1 MNDTRM
7 TCNDRLL
14 VELLQE
20 TLSQEVSEDVLTHV
34 ENCAHCQDRL
44 TTIAA
49 SPEEWKIAT
58 EAISDPCVSDHSAFR
73 LNFPAASD
81 SVFEWTEPM
90 AKRLLSPASHPEML
104 GRLGR
109 YDVERLIGSGGMG
122 VVFKAF
128 DQELN
133 RPVAIKLLAPY
144 LAGSGSARQRFLREA
159 KGAAAVGHRHVVP
172 IYNVE
177 TGGEIPFLVMQ
188 YVAGESLQERIDRE
202 GPLGI
207 REILRIGKQ
216 IAEGL
221 SAAHLQGLV
230 HRDIKPSNILLE
242 EGIESAMISDFGLAR
257 AIDDASL
264 TRTGFHPGTPQ
275 YMSPEQ
281 AAGETVD
288 TRSDLFSLGSLLY
301 AMCTGRPPF
310 RAESSLGVLKKITE
324 SNPTPIRELN
334 SDIPLWLCTI
344 IDRLLAKKPADRF
357 QSAAEVAKL
366 LESCLAHTQQPT
378 FYPLPA
384 ELRSLDQ
391 ENSERSLF
399 RTLLKEAR
407 GNMVKIVSISS
418 LAILAFAFYSLFQ
431 QESEQAQKLQGEW
444 RAVAMSTNG
453 VELKED
459 QLFNSRLIVDGNRF
473 SRKQTAPNGK
483 EIAGESGKLVVG
495 QNKQSNAIDLRMRG
509 GTAYGIFKVDRAK
522 LVLCVTQN
530 GGERPTEFESKAGEN
545 RVLTTY
551 VRVEKEEPE
560 AVGETD
566 RNWIE
571 SMSKKFPS
579 ELPTSL
585 AFGDAEKYL
594 RDQKF
599 TELRSGAISSESK
612 SIITPDLDETKLF
625 QSGIRNYVYGLLRS
639 TESDEPVTAIEVYLF
654 FDETG
659 KYRVCHIGPA
669 LKQVREEDNKKPN
682 ANENSK

>member
-1 MNDTRM
+1 MNDARM
-7 TCNDRLL
+7 TCNDRHL

-20 TLSQEVSEDVLTHV
+20 VLPQEATEDVLTHV
-34 ENCAHCQDRL
+34 ENCTHCQDRL
-44 TTIAA
+44 TTLAA
-49 SPEEWKIAT
+49 SPEEWEIAT
-58 EAISDPCVSDHSAFR
+58 EAISDSCVTDDSAFR
-73 LNFPAASD
+73 VNFTPSSD
-81 SVFEWTEPM
+81 PVFEWTESM

-109 YDVERLIGSGGMG
+109 YDIERLIGSGGMG

-159 KGAAAVGHRHVVP
+159 KAAAAVGHRHVVP

-188 YVAGESLQERIDRE
+188 YISGESLQERIDRE
-202 GPLGI
+202 GPLGL

-257 AIDDASL
+257 AIDDAAL

-310 RAESSLGVLKKITE
+310 RAESSLGVLKKISE
-324 SNPTPIRELN
+324 SDPTPIHELN
-334 SDIPLWLCTI
+334 PDIPLWLCTI
-344 IDRLLAKKPADRF
+344 VDRLLAKRPADRF
-357 QSAAEVAKL
+357 HSAAEVAKL
-366 LESCLAHTQQPT
+366 LESCLAHTQQPM
-378 FYPLPA
+378 FNPLPV

-391 ENSERSLF
+391 EKSGRSLF

-418 LAILAFAFYSLFQ
+418 LAVLAFAFYSLFQ
-431 QESEQAQKLQGEW
+431 LESELAQELQGEW
-444 RAVAMSTNG
+444 RAIRMSTNG
-453 VELKED
+453 IELKED
-459 QLFNSRLIVDGNRF
+459 QLFNSRLIVEGNRF

-483 EIAGESGKLVVG
+483 EIAGESGTLLVG
-495 QNKQSNAIDLRMRG
+495 QNNQSDAIDLRMRG
-509 GTAYGIFKVDRAK
+509 GTAHGIFKIDGDK

-530 GGERPTEFESKAGEN
+530 GGKRPTEFESKGGDD

-551 VRVEKEEPE
+551 ERVSKDEPE
-560 AVGETD
+560 AVSETE

-579 ELPTSL
+579 ELPSSL

-599 TELRSGAISSESK
+599 TELRSGAISGEPK

-639 TESDEPVTAIEVYLF
+639 TESDEPVTTIEVYLF
-654 FDETG
+654 FDENG

-669 LKQVREEDNKKPN
+669 LKEVSAEDNKRSK
-682 ANENSK
+682 ATENSK